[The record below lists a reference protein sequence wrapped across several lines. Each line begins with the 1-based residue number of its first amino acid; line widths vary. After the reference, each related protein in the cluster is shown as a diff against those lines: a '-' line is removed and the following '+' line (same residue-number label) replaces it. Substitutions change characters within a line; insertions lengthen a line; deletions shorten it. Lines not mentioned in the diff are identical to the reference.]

1 LKSVRAIEG
10 SRANMLQTVR
20 VQTGV
25 CALIV
30 ALGATGAAGW
40 ILQSPTMVSYWPGM
54 VPPVFDTAVC
64 LCLCGSALWLT
75 SRRDAAARATR
86 TVLALCVIVLC
97 GAVLA
102 ELLLDKSL
110 GVDFECLHT
119 WYDYGNKSPGRM
131 APNSAAGFIL
141 IGCAILLADRVTT
154 KGRATAAVILTF
166 CVLGVGLTGLV
177 GYALVPDL
185 LFEWARSARMAVPTS
200 AGMILCSVALRLHGS
215 GSSWYASHMYFR
227 EDEKIRLL
235 APATVVVV
243 AITAALCGF
252 VLQQH
257 AFQALLAGNLKTVL
271 RERTALLATTLRQG
285 PRNTLTVDRW
295 ARLEEAGGTLLRGS
309 NPVSADPGDAAATI
323 EAEKTA
329 ARLRGIALE
338 NVDGAIL
345 RTFGDAATAPA
356 ISAPLNSD
364 DTAELL
370 WDREL
375 ILRTRVP
382 LTHNGIRMG
391 ALIMDQSADTLGKAL
406 FDAANLGHTGEI
418 AACLQ
423 RSSTLL
429 CFPGSRHT
437 APFTVSLSTSRSQ
450 RLPMQ
455 LAIAGQTGDT
465 VSIDYRGQ
473 NVIAAYGLLAPGLG
487 MVVKEDAVE
496 LYAVI
501 RQALW
506 MGAPLLIAV
515 ALLGAAILYL
525 QLKPLTSQMLV
536 SEARA
541 SERELQM
548 RALIE
553 SVGEGILTIDAHGII
568 EEANPATCQIFG
580 YEQCELIGN
589 GTSMLLPDHSHE
601 ATFGRLHQTLQR
613 GFAVLAG
620 QRNVKLSGRRKDG
633 SEFPLEI
640 TITAS
645 SFSGRPSLFGVV
657 RDITERME
665 AERKLTALGQYDSLT
680 ALPNRSLF
688 LARLASAAARMEH
701 SQTAIALMFIDV
713 DGFKEINDTL
723 GHRGGDDL
731 LIQFAQRLSACV
743 RDSDLVARLAGD
755 EFTILLEGLAEP
767 VGDSRRVADKIITSL
782 EKPFLLSGREVR
794 VTASLG
800 LVVQERGG
808 FNTADLLA
816 RADAAMYA
824 AKHAGKNCVIAA

>member
-1 LKSVRAIEG
+1 
-10 SRANMLQTVR
+10 MLQTVR

-30 ALGATGAAGW
+30 ALGAISAAGW
-40 ILQSPTMVSYWPGM
+40 ILQSPTMVSFRPGM
-54 VPPVFDTAVC
+54 VPPVFDTALC

-75 SRRDAAARATR
+75 SRRGAAARGTR

-110 GVDFECLHT
+110 GVDFESLHT

-131 APNSAAGFIL
+131 APNSAVGFIL
-141 IGCAILLADRVTT
+141 IGCAILLADRVTS

-215 GSSWYASHMYFR
+215 GSSWYASHRYFR

-252 VLQQH
+252 VLQQN
-257 AFQALLAGNLKTVL
+257 AFQELLAGNLKTVL
-271 RERTALLATTLRQG
+271 QERSALLATTLREG
-285 PRNTLTVDRW
+285 PRNTLSVDGW
-295 ARLEEAGGTLLRGS
+295 ARLEEAGGTLLLGS
-309 NPVSADPGDAAATI
+309 NAVSSATGDDAASGDAASAPAAATI
-323 EAEKTA
+323 EAERTA

-338 NVDGAIL
+338 NVDGAIV
-345 RTFGDAATAPA
+345 RTFGDAATAPT
-356 ISAPLNSD
+356 ISAPLNPD

-391 ALIMDQSADTLGKAL
+391 SLIMDQTADTLGKAL
-406 FDAANLGHTGEI
+406 FDDANLGHTGEI

-423 RSSTLL
+423 RSSALL
-429 CFPGSRHT
+429 CFPGSHHT
-437 APFTVSLSTSRSQ
+437 APFRVSLSTARSQ

-455 LAIAGQTGDT
+455 LAISGQTGDI

-501 RQALW
+501 RRALW

-525 QLKPLTSQMLV
+525 QLKPLTSQMLA

-548 RALIE
+548 RALVE
-553 SVGEGILTIDAHGII
+553 SVGEGILTIDPQGVI

-580 YEQCELIGN
+580 YEQGELIGN
-589 GTSMLLPDHSHE
+589 STSMLMPDQSHD

-688 LARLASAAARMEH
+688 LARLSSAAARMER

-767 VGDSRRVADKIITSL
+767 VGDSRRVADKIVTSL